1 MKKMLSAIVIF
12 FLLLIPAAGDASF
25 LIRLK
30 NGGQLATPMYWIEGR
45 LIFFYYAGGIAGI
58 ERIVV
63 DRVERSEKKP
73 ADYMD
78 TTSENRGKKELP
90 PLSSITEKA
99 QGPEKTTEIKE
110 EGAEKVNIEAYKNK
124 KDQMTVILDGLLEKQ
139 REAAARGDNDA
150 KEKAREEMVKASKEI
165 YKLTDEVTEKN
176 KGKLPEGWW
185 AR

>member
-1 MKKMLSAIVIF
+1 M
-12 FLLLIPAAGDASF
+12 PAVSGASY

-30 NGGQLATPMYWIEGR
+30 NGGELATPMHWVEGNQMF
-45 LIFFYYAGGIAGI
+45 FFYGSGIAGI

-63 DRVERSEKKP
+63 DKVERSEKKP

-90 PLSSITEKA
+90 PSSSITEKA
-99 QGPEKTTEIKE
+99 QVPEKPPEVKAGE
-110 EGAEKVNIEAYKNK
+110 EKVNIEAYKNK
-124 KDQMTVILDGLLEKQ
+124 KDQMTVILDGSLEKQ

-150 KEKAREEMVKASKEI
+150 KEKAREEMVKAAKEI
-165 YKLTDEVTEKN
+165 YRITDEVTEKN

-185 AR
+185 DK